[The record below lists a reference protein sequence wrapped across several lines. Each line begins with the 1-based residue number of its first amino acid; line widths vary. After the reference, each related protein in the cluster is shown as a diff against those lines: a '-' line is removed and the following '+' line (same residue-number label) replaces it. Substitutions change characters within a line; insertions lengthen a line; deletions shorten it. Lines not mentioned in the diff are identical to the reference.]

1 MVTPK
6 MWKRL
11 ISTNKSRPTASG
23 SREILAGAPQSV
35 AIPGQGF
42 MRFGINSDLRSQI
55 HRVAAQ
61 RGEVVPSRYA
71 NIDPQ
76 LARMLADEFGVM
88 ESNGQS
94 PEARRAYAALSKEIS
109 DQYENLRTAGYRHE
123 FYPRDSSGQ
132 AVDPYYNN
140 PRWAVDDI
148 NQNQRLMTFPTDAGY
163 GSDAAAEALRNNP
176 LLERSRFLTSS
187 GEPMSVNDEFRFV
200 HDVLGHAGPGVGFRA
215 AGEENAFRWHAP
227 TFSPEARRAA
237 TSELRGQNSYL
248 NFGPYGEHNRT
259 ANPVPYD
266 EIDNP
271 QGTKYA
277 DQKFGV
283 MPRWTSE
290 VGRES
295 ERSRRFEELA
305 RQGKTGL
312 EGAIDP
318 ATGNVS
324 MQHWAQSDIDRT
336 DPSRMLTGLDARN
349 KDIRNRMSDPS
360 AVKRTYFGIPADNAP
375 YRPEPGLGDKRHVG
389 SIHGSQLY
397 PIDTDPENVLARAT
411 GYSPQER
418 STNME
423 RLLADQNYSGYFRN
437 HPQLGTVAA
446 VFDPINVQRGAAST
460 PALAATAAL
469 GAGAAALQ
477 ESDGLIGKSMAATGA
492 DIGYL
497 GAAIGKLVSNPE
509 TYSAAARWAKEK
521 SVRVL
526 ANHLESPSA
535 SEVGRGALLGVMDT
549 GSMLRNMA
557 TVMSPSR
564 LQHLMETGQ
573 TLTPWSEPNLDYAPQ
588 KVKDSDWRMKRR
600 EEALK
605 WLESQGDYDEITRLA
620 TGFLSPI

>member
-1 MVTPK
+1 
-6 MWKRL
+6 
-11 ISTNKSRPTASG
+11 
-23 SREILAGAPQSV
+23 
-35 AIPGQGF
+35 
-42 MRFGINSDLRSQI
+42 
-55 HRVAAQ
+55 
-61 RGEVVPSRYA
+61 
-71 NIDPQ
+71 
-76 LARMLADEFGVM
+76 
-88 ESNGQS
+88 
-94 PEARRAYAALSKEIS
+94 
-109 DQYENLRTAGYRHE
+109 
-123 FYPRDSSGQ
+123 
-132 AVDPYYNN
+132 
-140 PRWAVDDI
+140 
-148 NQNQRLMTFPTDAGY
+148 
-163 GSDAAAEALRNNP
+163 
-176 LLERSRFLTSS
+176 
-187 GEPMSVNDEFRFV
+187 MSVNDEFRFV

-227 TFSPEARRAA
+227 TFSPYARRAV

-248 NFGPYGEHNRT
+248 NFGPNGEHNRA

-266 EIDNP
+266 AIDNP

-283 MPRWTSE
+283 MPRWASE

-318 ATGNVS
+318 ATGYVQ
-324 MQHWAQSDIDRT
+324 MQHWAQSNIDRT

-349 KDIRNRMSDPS
+349 KDVRNRMSDPS

-411 GYSPQER
+411 GSSPQER

-423 RLLADQNYSGYFRN
+423 RLLADQNYSGYYRK

-477 ESDGLIGKSMAATGA
+477 GSDEPKTVSYNGLIGKSMEATGA

-497 GAAIGKLVSNPE
+497 GAAIGRLVSNPE
-509 TYSAAARWAKEK
+509 TYSAAARWAGDKAAKLWTGNAEMPT
-521 SVRVL
+521 
-526 ANHLESPSA
+526 AG
-535 SEVGRGALLGVMDT
+535 EVGRGALLGLADIGNMIASTGTLMQPSRVRHLIDT
-549 GSMLRNMA
+549 GQSL
-557 TVMSPSR
+557 SPW
-564 LQHLMETGQ
+564 G
-573 TLTPWSEPNLDYAPQ
+573 EPNLDYAPQ
-588 KVKDSDWRMKRR
+588 GVKDADYRMNRR
-600 EEALK
+600 EEAVK
-605 WLESQGDYDEITRLA
+605 WLEAQGYSGVTRLA

>member
-1 MVTPK
+1 MATPK

-11 ISTNKSRPTASG
+11 LSPSKDLPTLSG

-35 AIPGQGF
+35 AIPGRGW

-71 NIDPQ
+71 EIDPR

-88 ESNGQS
+88 EANGQS

-109 DQYENLRTAGYRHE
+109 DQYENLRAAGYKHE

-148 NQNQRLMTFPTDAGY
+148 NQNRRLMTFPTDAGY

-187 GEPMSVNDEFRFV
+187 GEPMSINDEFRFI

-227 TFSPEARRAA
+227 TFSPEARRAV

-248 NFGPYGEHNRT
+248 NFGPDGAHNRT
-259 ANPVPYD
+259 ANGGPYD
-266 EIDNP
+266 EVSNP

-283 MPRWTSE
+283 MPRWASE

-318 ATGNVS
+318 ATGYVQ
-324 MQHWAQSDIDRT
+324 MQHWSHDNIDRT

-349 KDIRNRMSDPS
+349 KEVRNRLSDPN
-360 AVKRTYFGIPADNAP
+360 AVKRTYFGIPSDNAP

-397 PIDTDPENVLARAT
+397 PIDTDPENFLARAT

-423 RLLADQNYSGYFRN
+423 RLLADQNYSGYYRK

-469 GAGAAALQ
+469 GVGASAAQ
-477 ESDGLIGKSMAATGA
+477 GVNGQIGESLKATGA

-497 GAAIGKLVSNPE
+497 GAAIGKLVSDPA
-509 TYSAAARWAKEK
+509 TYSAAARWAGDKATKLWTGAAQYPTMPEI
-521 SVRVL
+521 
-526 ANHLESPSA
+526 
-535 SEVGRGALLGVMDT
+535 GRGALLGLADT
-549 GSMLRNMA
+549 GNMFA
-557 TVMSPSR
+557 NMGTMMQPAR
-564 LQHLMETGQ
+564 IQHLLETGQ
-573 TLTPWSEPNLDYAPQ
+573 SLNPWGDPNLDYAPQ
-588 KVKDSDWRMKRR
+588 SVRDADYRMQRR
-600 EEALK
+600 DEAVK
-605 WLESQGDYDEITRLA
+605 WLEGQGYSDVSRLA